1 VTWDRTRETDERV
14 EWERADG
21 YARVAVRETATG
33 AWAVALDRLE
43 QAPEGEAYRH
53 ETVADRAEAV
63 ETAEQWRRANDIE

>member
-1 VTWDRTRETDERV
+1 MTWDRTRETDERV

-33 AWAVALDRLE
+33 TWAVTLDRLE

-53 ETVADRAEAV
+53 ETVEEREEAV
-63 ETAEQWRRANDIE
+63 EMAESWRHANEVG